1 MIIMIMLYMQSNG
14 WYYSV
19 HVHVFFFSSQL
30 EGIHIIKNNI
40 NKAFDDKI
48 VVCSLS
54 FPFQLTFLSPPLPY
68 NGFSCRLNPHDVST
82 HLFLCVTRNLL
93 VTWFLHLNNKRLR
106 KREKNKSHGNN
117 INDITAILLYS
128 LFFFLV
134 SSCLVSFFLV
144 LVYF

>member
-1 MIIMIMLYMQSNG
+1 MIIMIILYMQSNG

-19 HVHVFFFSSQL
+19 HVHVFFSSQS

-54 FPFQLTFLSPPLPY
+54 FPIQLTFLSPPLPY

-93 VTWFLHLNNKRLR
+93 VTWFLHLNNMKLR
-106 KREKNKSHGNN
+106 KTERK
-117 INDITAILLYS
+117 IRIMATILMISPQFYCTRY
-128 LFFFLV
+128 FFLV